1 MESKLHVIFFF
12 TRSRSWC
19 RTERKLVRSERGIV
33 IGLTI
38 VKKIEEFR
46 DRRVSAR
53 NDVLD
58 QGGTAVQLAA
68 PEEPAVVPWLPEC
81 GQIRAR
87 PR

>member
-1 MESKLHVIFFF
+1 MQSV
-12 TRSRSWC
+12 SA
-19 RTERKLVRSERGIV
+19 IV

-58 QGGTAVQLAA
+58 QGGTADQLPA
-68 PEEPAVVPWLPEC
+68 PEEAAVVPWLPESV
-81 GQIRAR
+81 QIRGR